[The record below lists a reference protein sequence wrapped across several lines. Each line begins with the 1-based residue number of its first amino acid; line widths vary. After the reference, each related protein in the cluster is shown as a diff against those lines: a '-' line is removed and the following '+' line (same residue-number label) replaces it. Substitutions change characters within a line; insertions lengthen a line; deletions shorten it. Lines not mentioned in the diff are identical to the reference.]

1 MSIVHNLYHTDNC
14 YKTNTIMLVNSFC
27 NLKLEIINSNKLTTE
42 NQQKIISKSPTGHL
56 PLLHYE
62 DFFLS
67 ETKAI
72 IMFLLHNNQDVSD
85 ILLKTNKLTDSVTV
99 EMWIN
104 FIISNIWV
112 LLEVIFIKDKESG
125 KIVLDD
131 KSDVHET
138 AVKDLFQVLKKI
150 NDYLHFKTYMV
161 GSSMSLADIILSACL
176 KEVYGKVF
184 TTENAKSLNNLTRW
198 FKLICNL
205 KEFKQIFGEVSF
217 PQ

>member
-1 MSIVHNLYHTDNC
+1 MSIIHNLYHTNNC

-27 NLKLEIINSNKLTTE
+27 NLKLESINYSALTKE
-42 NQQKIISKSPTGHL
+42 NQEKIISRSPTGHL

-72 IMFLLHNNQDVSD
+72 IMFLLHNNKDVSD
-85 ILLKTNKLTDSVTV
+85 ILLKTNTLTDSVTV

-104 FIISNIWV
+104 FVISNIWV
-112 LLEVIFIKDKESG
+112 LLEVIFVKDKETG
-125 KIVLDD
+125 KIT
-131 KSDVHET
+131 KSDIAVT
-138 AVKDLFQVLKKI
+138 AEEHLFDVLKKI

-176 KEVYGKVF
+176 KEVYGKIF
-184 TTENAKSLNNLTRW
+184 STENAKSLNNLTRW